1 MSNTDERLSIIE
13 TKFDGLSD
21 TVTTHMEDEQEDRKE
36 FLLALKE
43 IRTLVM
49 EVREDLTR
57 YKAFIGGVLWAVSA
71 LGAAL
76 VFVWKYFFT

>member
-43 IRTLVM
+43 VRALVM
-49 EVREDLTR
+49 EVREDLNT
-57 YKAFIGGVLWAVSA
+57 I
-71 LGAAL
+71 
-76 VFVWKYFFT
+76 